1 MKLMKY
7 CVSPSKL
14 AWLRKEF
21 GKDAD
26 GLMAAMDAAGTAY
39 LDNLNA
45 STEPLKNE
53 PLKNE
58 RVVADAENAIK
69 ANAQFQVQLQA
80 RRQWAYLWL
89 QQRIALT
96 TRFDDIELAALAVF
110 EFQHARIEVV
120 EPSECKAVLAQLQ
133 TEQVLG
139 FDTETRASFER
150 GVQHPLSLIQIATVD
165 TCYLF
170 QHAILGEQF
179 TQLKTVLEDET
190 ILKVGV
196 GLRGDARTLKRQW
209 GINVASTLDLNW
221 ALAQLGAEKEMG
233 TRQLVAAL
241 LGVRIDKP
249 KKVTLSNWQH
259 VPLSSAQ
266 IHYAAADA
274 LAALKCF
281 NALIT
286 QLTPFYHASSA
297 AKAALLIPSSLIMP
311 LAKYF
316 KGAE

>member
-21 GKDAD
+21 GKDVD

-45 STEPLKNE
+45 LTEPLKS
-53 PLKNE
+53 E
-58 RVVADAENAIK
+58 RVSAEAENAIK
-69 ANAQFQVQLQA
+69 AKTQLQA
-80 RRQWAYLWL
+80 QRQWAYLWL

-96 TRFDDIELAALAVF
+96 TRIDDIELAALAAF
-110 EFQHARIEVV
+110 EFQHVRIEVV
-120 EPSECKAVLAQLQ
+120 EPSEFDAVVARLQ
-133 TEQVLG
+133 VDQVLG

-150 GVQHPLSLIQIATVD
+150 GVQHPLSLIQIATAN

-179 TQLKTVLEDET
+179 IQLKALLEDET

-196 GLRGDARTLKRQW
+196 GLRSDAHALRRQW

-241 LGVRIDKP
+241 LGARIDKP

-297 AKAALLIPSSLIMP
+297 AKAALLIPSSLIVP

-316 KGAE
+316 KDAE

>member
-39 LDNLNA
+39 LDNLN
-45 STEPLKNE
+45 SLTEPLKSE
-53 PLKNE
+53 QVSAE
-58 RVVADAENAIK
+58 AENAIK
-69 ANAQFQVQLQA
+69 AKTQLQA
-80 RRQWAYLWL
+80 QRQWAYLWL

-96 TRFDDIELAALAVF
+96 TRIDDIELAALAAF
-110 EFQHARIEVV
+110 EFQHVRIEVV
-120 EPSECKAVLAQLQ
+120 EPSEFDAVVALLQ
-133 TEQVLG
+133 AEQVLG

-150 GVQHPLSLIQIATVD
+150 GVQHPLSLIQIATAN

-179 TQLKTVLEDET
+179 TQLKALLEDET

-196 GLRGDARTLKRQW
+196 GLRSDAQALRRQW

-316 KGAE
+316 KDAE

>member
-45 STEPLKNE
+45 LTEPLKSE
-53 PLKNE
+53 QVSAE
-58 RVVADAENAIK
+58 AENAIK
-69 ANAQFQVQLQA
+69 AKTQLQA
-80 RRQWAYLWL
+80 QRQWAYLWL

-96 TRFDDIELAALAVF
+96 TRIDDIELAALAAF
-110 EFQHARIEVV
+110 EFQHVRIEVV
-120 EPSECKAVLAQLQ
+120 EPSEFNTVLALLQ
-133 TEQVLG
+133 AEQVLG

-179 TQLKTVLEDET
+179 TQLKALLEDET

-196 GLRGDARTLKRQW
+196 GLRSDAHALRRQW

-249 KKVTLSNWQH
+249 KKVTLSNWQL

-316 KGAE
+316 KDAE

>member
-45 STEPLKNE
+45 LTEQQKS
-53 PLKNE
+53 E
-58 RVVADAENAIK
+58 RVSAKAENAIK
-69 ANAQFQVQLQA
+69 AKTQLQA
-80 RRQWAYLWL
+80 QRQWAYLWL

-96 TRFDDIELAALAVF
+96 TRIDDIELAALAAF
-110 EFQHARIEVV
+110 EFQHVRIEVV
-120 EPSECKAVLAQLQ
+120 EPSEFNTVLALLQ
-133 TEQVLG
+133 AEQVLG

-179 TQLKTVLEDET
+179 TQLKALLEDET

-196 GLRGDARTLKRQW
+196 GLRSDTQALRRQW
-209 GINVASTLDLNW
+209 SINVASTLDLNW

-249 KKVTLSNWQH
+249 KKITLSNWQL

-286 QLTPFYHASSA
+286 QLIPFYHASSA

-316 KGAE
+316 KDAE

>member
-45 STEPLKNE
+45 LTEPLKSE
-53 PLKNE
+53 QVSAE
-58 RVVADAENAIK
+58 AENAIK
-69 ANAQFQVQLQA
+69 AKTQLQA
-80 RRQWAYLWL
+80 QRQWAYLWL

-96 TRFDDIELAALAVF
+96 TRIDDIELAALAAF
-110 EFQHARIEVV
+110 EFQHVRIEVV
-120 EPSECKAVLAQLQ
+120 EPSEFDAVVALLQ
-133 TEQVLG
+133 AEQVLG

-179 TQLKTVLEDET
+179 TQLKALLEDET

-196 GLRGDARTLKRQW
+196 GLRSDAQALRRQW

-297 AKAALLIPSSLIMP
+297 AKAALLIPSSLIVP

-316 KGAE
+316 KDAE

>member
-45 STEPLKNE
+45 STEPLKS
-53 PLKNE
+53 E
-58 RVVADAENAIK
+58 RVSAEAENAIK
-69 ANAQFQVQLQA
+69 TQLQA
-80 RRQWAYLWL
+80 QRQWAYLWL

-96 TRFDDIELAALAVF
+96 TRIDDIELAALAAF
-110 EFQHARIEVV
+110 EFQHVRIEVV
-120 EPSECKAVLAQLQ
+120 EPSEFNTVLALLQ
-133 TEQVLG
+133 AEQVLG

-179 TQLKTVLEDET
+179 TQLKALLEDET

-196 GLRGDARTLKRQW
+196 GLRSDAHALRRQW
-209 GINVASTLDLNW
+209 GINVASTLDLNR

-241 LGVRIDKP
+241 LGARIDKP

-259 VPLSSAQ
+259 VPLSGAQ
-266 IHYAAADA
+266 INYAAADA
-274 LAALKCF
+274 LAALMCF

-297 AKAALLIPSSLIMP
+297 TKAAPLIPLSLAAP

-316 KGAE
+316 KDVA

>member
-26 GLMAAMDAAGTAY
+26 GLMTAMDAAGTAY

-45 STEPLKNE
+45 LTEPLKS
-53 PLKNE
+53 E
-58 RVVADAENAIK
+58 RVLAEAENAIK
-69 ANAQFQVQLQA
+69 AKTQLQA
-80 RRQWAYLWL
+80 QRQWAYLWL

-96 TRFDDIELAALAVF
+96 TRIDDIELAALAAF
-110 EFQHARIEVV
+110 EFQHVRIEVV
-120 EPSECKAVLAQLQ
+120 EPSEFDAVVARLQ
-133 TEQVLG
+133 AEQVLG

-150 GVQHPLSLIQIATVD
+150 GVQHPLSLIQIATAN

-179 TQLKTVLEDET
+179 IQLKALLEDET

-196 GLRGDARTLKRQW
+196 GLRSDAQALKRQW

-297 AKAALLIPSSLIMP
+297 AKAALLIPLSLIMP

-316 KGAE
+316 KDAE

>member
-45 STEPLKNE
+45 LTELQKSE
-53 PLKNE
+53 PVSAK
-58 RVVADAENAIK
+58 AENAIK
-69 ANAQFQVQLQA
+69 AKTQLQA
-80 RRQWAYLWL
+80 QRQWAYLWL

-96 TRFDDIELAALAVF
+96 TRIDDIELAALAAF
-110 EFQHARIEVV
+110 EFQHVRIEVV
-120 EPSECKAVLAQLQ
+120 EPSEFDAVVALLQ
-133 TEQVLG
+133 AEQVLG

-150 GVQHPLSLIQIATVD
+150 GVQHPLSLIQIATAN

-179 TQLKTVLEDET
+179 TQLKALLEDET

-196 GLRGDARTLKRQW
+196 GLRSDAHALRRQW

-241 LGVRIDKP
+241 LGARIDKP
-249 KKVTLSNWQH
+249 KKVTLSNWQL

-297 AKAALLIPSSLIMP
+297 AKAALLIPSSLIVP

-316 KGAE
+316 KDAE

>member
-45 STEPLKNE
+45 STEPLKS
-53 PLKNE
+53 E
-58 RVVADAENAIK
+58 RVSAEAENAIK
-69 ANAQFQVQLQA
+69 AKTQLQA
-80 RRQWAYLWL
+80 QRQWAYLWL

-96 TRFDDIELAALAVF
+96 TRIDDIELAALAAF
-110 EFQHARIEVV
+110 EFQHVRIEVV
-120 EPSECKAVLAQLQ
+120 EPSEFNTVLALLQ
-133 TEQVLG
+133 AEQVLG

-179 TQLKTVLEDET
+179 TQLKALLEDET

-196 GLRGDARTLKRQW
+196 GLRSDTQALRRQW

-249 KKVTLSNWQH
+249 KKVTLSNWQL

-297 AKAALLIPSSLIMP
+297 AKAALLIPSSLIVP

-316 KGAE
+316 KDAE

>member
-45 STEPLKNE
+45 STESLKS
-53 PLKNE
+53 E
-58 RVVADAENAIK
+58 RVSAEAENAIK
-69 ANAQFQVQLQA
+69 AKTQLQA
-80 RRQWAYLWL
+80 QRQWAYLWL

-96 TRFDDIELAALAVF
+96 TRIDDIELAALAAF
-110 EFQHARIEVV
+110 EFQHVRIEVV
-120 EPSECKAVLAQLQ
+120 EPSEFDAVVARLQ
-133 TEQVLG
+133 VEQVLG

-179 TQLKTVLEDET
+179 TQLKALLEDET

-196 GLRGDARTLKRQW
+196 GLRSDAHALRRQW

-249 KKVTLSNWQH
+249 KKVTLSNWQL

-297 AKAALLIPSSLIMP
+297 AKAALLIPSSLIVP

-316 KGAE
+316 KDAE

>member
-45 STEPLKNE
+45 LTELQKSE
-53 PLKNE
+53 QVSAK
-58 RVVADAENAIK
+58 AENAIK
-69 ANAQFQVQLQA
+69 AKTQLQA
-80 RRQWAYLWL
+80 QRQWAYLWL

-96 TRFDDIELAALAVF
+96 TRIDDIELAALAAF
-110 EFQHARIEVV
+110 EFQHVRIEVV
-120 EPSECKAVLAQLQ
+120 EPSEFDAVVARLQ
-133 TEQVLG
+133 VEQVLG

-150 GVQHPLSLIQIATVD
+150 GVQHPLSLIQIATAN

-179 TQLKTVLEDET
+179 TQLKALLEDET

-196 GLRGDARTLKRQW
+196 GLRSDAHALRRQW

-241 LGVRIDKP
+241 LGARIDKP
-249 KKVTLSNWQH
+249 KKVTLSNWQL

-316 KGAE
+316 KDAE

>member
-45 STEPLKNE
+45 LTEPLKS
-53 PLKNE
+53 E
-58 RVVADAENAIK
+58 RVSAKAENAIK
-69 ANAQFQVQLQA
+69 AKTQLQA
-80 RRQWAYLWL
+80 QRQWAYLWL

-96 TRFDDIELAALAVF
+96 TRIDDIELAALAAF
-110 EFQHARIEVV
+110 EFQHVRIEVV
-120 EPSECKAVLAQLQ
+120 EPSEFNTVLALLQ
-133 TEQVLG
+133 AEQVLG

-150 GVQHPLSLIQIATVD
+150 GVQHPLSLIQIATAN

-179 TQLKTVLEDET
+179 TQLKALLEDET

-196 GLRGDARTLKRQW
+196 GLRSDAHALRRQW

-241 LGVRIDKP
+241 LGARIDKP
-249 KKVTLSNWQH
+249 KKVTLSNWQL

-316 KGAE
+316 KDAE

>member
-7 CVSPSKL
+7 CVSLSKL

-26 GLMAAMDAAGTAY
+26 GLMAVMDAAGTAY

-45 STEPLKNE
+45 LTEPLKS
-53 PLKNE
+53 E
-58 RVVADAENAIK
+58 RVSAEAENAIK
-69 ANAQFQVQLQA
+69 AKTQLQA
-80 RRQWAYLWL
+80 QRQWAYLWL

-96 TRFDDIELAALAVF
+96 TRIDDIELAALAAF
-110 EFQHARIEVV
+110 EFQHVRIEVV
-120 EPSECKAVLAQLQ
+120 EPSEFDAVVARLQ
-133 TEQVLG
+133 VDQVLG

-150 GVQHPLSLIQIATVD
+150 GVQHPLSLIQIATAN

-179 TQLKTVLEDET
+179 IQLKALLEDET

-196 GLRGDARTLKRQW
+196 GLRSDVHALRRQW

-241 LGVRIDKP
+241 LGARIDKP

-316 KGAE
+316 KDAE

>member
-45 STEPLKNE
+45 STESLKS
-53 PLKNE
+53 E
-58 RVVADAENAIK
+58 RVSAKAENAIK
-69 ANAQFQVQLQA
+69 AKTQLQA
-80 RRQWAYLWL
+80 QRQWAYLWL

-96 TRFDDIELAALAVF
+96 TRIDDIELAALAAF
-110 EFQHARIEVV
+110 EFQHVRIEVV
-120 EPSECKAVLAQLQ
+120 EPSEFDAVVARLQ
-133 TEQVLG
+133 VEQVLG

-150 GVQHPLSLIQIATVD
+150 GVQHPLSLIQIATAN

-179 TQLKTVLEDET
+179 IQLKALLEDET

-196 GLRGDARTLKRQW
+196 GLRSDTQALRRQW

-241 LGVRIDKP
+241 LGARIDKP
-249 KKVTLSNWQH
+249 KKVTLSNWQY

-316 KGAE
+316 KDAE

>member
-45 STEPLKNE
+45 LTEPLKS
-53 PLKNE
+53 E
-58 RVVADAENAIK
+58 RVSAKAENAIK
-69 ANAQFQVQLQA
+69 AKTQLQA
-80 RRQWAYLWL
+80 QRQWAYLWL

-96 TRFDDIELAALAVF
+96 TRIDDIELAALAAF
-110 EFQHARIEVV
+110 EFQHVRIEVV
-120 EPSECKAVLAQLQ
+120 EPSEFNTVLALLQ
-133 TEQVLG
+133 AEQVLG

-150 GVQHPLSLIQIATVD
+150 GVQHPLSLIQIATAN

-179 TQLKTVLEDET
+179 TQLKALLEDET

-196 GLRGDARTLKRQW
+196 GLRSDAHALRRQW

-297 AKAALLIPSSLIMP
+297 AKAALLIPSSLIVP

-316 KGAE
+316 KDAE

>member
-45 STEPLKNE
+45 STEPLKS
-53 PLKNE
+53 E
-58 RVVADAENAIK
+58 RVSAEAENAIK
-69 ANAQFQVQLQA
+69 TQLQA
-80 RRQWAYLWL
+80 QRQWAYLWL

-96 TRFDDIELAALAVF
+96 TRIDDIELAALAAF
-110 EFQHARIEVV
+110 EFQHVRIEVV
-120 EPSECKAVLAQLQ
+120 EPSEFDAVVARLQ
-133 TEQVLG
+133 VEQVLG

-179 TQLKTVLEDET
+179 TQLKALLEDET

-196 GLRGDARTLKRQW
+196 GLRSDTQALRRQW

-297 AKAALLIPSSLIMP
+297 AKAALLIPSSLIVP

-316 KGAE
+316 KDAE

>member
-26 GLMAAMDAAGTAY
+26 GLMAVMDAAGTAY

-45 STEPLKNE
+45 LTELQKSE
-53 PLKNE
+53 QVSAK
-58 RVVADAENAIK
+58 AENAIK
-69 ANAQFQVQLQA
+69 AKTQLQA
-80 RRQWAYLWL
+80 QRQWAYLWL

-96 TRFDDIELAALAVF
+96 TRIDDIELAALAAF
-110 EFQHARIEVV
+110 EFQHVRIEVV
-120 EPSECKAVLAQLQ
+120 EPSEFDAVVALLQ
-133 TEQVLG
+133 AEQVLG

-150 GVQHPLSLIQIATVD
+150 GVQHPLSLIQIATAN

-179 TQLKTVLEDET
+179 TQLKALLEDET

-196 GLRGDARTLKRQW
+196 GLRSDAHALRRQW

-249 KKVTLSNWQH
+249 KKVTLSNWQL

-297 AKAALLIPSSLIMP
+297 AKAALLIPSSLIVP

-316 KGAE
+316 KDAE

>member
-45 STEPLKNE
+45 LTELQKSE
-53 PLKNE
+53 QVSAK
-58 RVVADAENAIK
+58 AENAIK
-69 ANAQFQVQLQA
+69 AKTQLQA
-80 RRQWAYLWL
+80 QRQWAYLWL

-96 TRFDDIELAALAVF
+96 TRIDDIELAALAAF
-110 EFQHARIEVV
+110 EFQHVRIEVV
-120 EPSECKAVLAQLQ
+120 EPSEFNTVLALLQ
-133 TEQVLG
+133 AEQVLG

-179 TQLKTVLEDET
+179 IQLKALLEDET

-196 GLRGDARTLKRQW
+196 GLRSDAHALRRQW

-241 LGVRIDKP
+241 LGARIDKP
-249 KKVTLSNWQH
+249 KKVTLSNWQY

-316 KGAE
+316 KDAE

>member
-45 STEPLKNE
+45 LTELQKSE
-53 PLKNE
+53 QVSAK
-58 RVVADAENAIK
+58 AENAIK
-69 ANAQFQVQLQA
+69 AKTQLQA
-80 RRQWAYLWL
+80 QRQWAYLWL

-96 TRFDDIELAALAVF
+96 TRIDDIELAALAVF
-110 EFQHARIEVV
+110 EFQHVRIEVV
-120 EPSECKAVLAQLQ
+120 EPSEFNTVLALLQ
-133 TEQVLG
+133 AEQVLG

-179 TQLKTVLEDET
+179 TQLKALLEDET

-196 GLRGDARTLKRQW
+196 GLRSDTQALRRQW

-297 AKAALLIPSSLIMP
+297 AKAALLIPSSLIVP

-316 KGAE
+316 KDAE

>member
-45 STEPLKNE
+45 STEPLKS
-53 PLKNE
+53 E
-58 RVVADAENAIK
+58 RVSAEAENAIK
-69 ANAQFQVQLQA
+69 AKTQLQA
-80 RRQWAYLWL
+80 QRQWAYLWL

-96 TRFDDIELAALAVF
+96 TRIDDIELAALAAF
-110 EFQHARIEVV
+110 EFQHVRIEVV
-120 EPSECKAVLAQLQ
+120 EPSEFNAVLALLQ
-133 TEQVLG
+133 AEQVLG

-179 TQLKTVLEDET
+179 TQLKALLEDET

-196 GLRGDARTLKRQW
+196 GLRSDAHALRRQW

-297 AKAALLIPSSLIMP
+297 AKAALLIPSSLIVP

-316 KGAE
+316 KDAE

>member
-45 STEPLKNE
+45 LTEPLKS
-53 PLKNE
+53 E
-58 RVVADAENAIK
+58 RVSAEAENAIK
-69 ANAQFQVQLQA
+69 AKTQLQA
-80 RRQWAYLWL
+80 QRQWAYLWL

-96 TRFDDIELAALAVF
+96 TRIDDIELAALAVF
-110 EFQHARIEVV
+110 EFQHVRIEVV
-120 EPSECKAVLAQLQ
+120 EPSEFNTVLALLQ
-133 TEQVLG
+133 AEQVLG

-179 TQLKTVLEDET
+179 TQLKALLEDET

-196 GLRGDARTLKRQW
+196 GLRSDTHALRRQW
-209 GINVASTLDLNW
+209 GINVAPTLDLNW

-249 KKVTLSNWQH
+249 KKVTLSNWQL

-297 AKAALLIPSSLIMP
+297 AKAALLIPSSLIVP
-311 LAKYF
+311 LVKYF
-316 KGAE
+316 KDAE

>member
-45 STEPLKNE
+45 STEPLKSE
-53 PLKNE
+53 QVSAE
-58 RVVADAENAIK
+58 AENAIK
-69 ANAQFQVQLQA
+69 AKTQLQA
-80 RRQWAYLWL
+80 QRQWAYLWL

-96 TRFDDIELAALAVF
+96 TRIDDIELAALAAF
-110 EFQHARIEVV
+110 EFQHVRIEVV
-120 EPSECKAVLAQLQ
+120 EPSEFDAVVARLQ
-133 TEQVLG
+133 VEQVLG

-150 GVQHPLSLIQIATVD
+150 GVQHPLSLIQIATAN

-179 TQLKTVLEDET
+179 TQLKALLEDET

-196 GLRGDARTLKRQW
+196 GLRSDAHALRRQW

-249 KKVTLSNWQH
+249 KKVTLSNWQL

-316 KGAE
+316 KDAE

>member
-45 STEPLKNE
+45 LTELQKS
-53 PLKNE
+53 E
-58 RVVADAENAIK
+58 RVSAEAENAIK
-69 ANAQFQVQLQA
+69 AKTQLQA
-80 RRQWAYLWL
+80 QRQWAYLWL

-96 TRFDDIELAALAVF
+96 TRIDDIELAALAVF
-110 EFQHARIEVV
+110 EFQHVRIEVV
-120 EPSECKAVLAQLQ
+120 EPSEFDAVVARLQ
-133 TEQVLG
+133 VEQVLG

-150 GVQHPLSLIQIATVD
+150 GVQHPLSLIQIATAN

-179 TQLKTVLEDET
+179 IQLKALLEDET

-196 GLRGDARTLKRQW
+196 GLRSDAQALKRQW
-209 GINVASTLDLNW
+209 DINVASTLDLNW

-297 AKAALLIPSSLIMP
+297 AKAALLIPSSLIIP

-316 KGAE
+316 KDAE

>member
-45 STEPLKNE
+45 LTEPLKS
-53 PLKNE
+53 E
-58 RVVADAENAIK
+58 RVSAEAENAIK
-69 ANAQFQVQLQA
+69 AKTQLQA
-80 RRQWAYLWL
+80 QRQWAYLWL

-96 TRFDDIELAALAVF
+96 TRIDDIELAALAAF
-110 EFQHARIEVV
+110 EFQHVRIEVV
-120 EPSECKAVLAQLQ
+120 EPSEFDAVVARLQ
-133 TEQVLG
+133 VDQVLG

-150 GVQHPLSLIQIATVD
+150 GVQHPLSLIQIATAN

-179 TQLKTVLEDET
+179 IQLKALLEDET

-196 GLRGDARTLKRQW
+196 GLRSDAHALRRQW

-241 LGVRIDKP
+241 LGARIDKP

-297 AKAALLIPSSLIMP
+297 AKAALLIPSSLIVP

-316 KGAE
+316 KDAE

>member
-45 STEPLKNE
+45 LTELQKSE
-53 PLKNE
+53 QVSAK
-58 RVVADAENAIK
+58 AENAIK
-69 ANAQFQVQLQA
+69 AKTQLQA
-80 RRQWAYLWL
+80 QRQWAYLWL

-96 TRFDDIELAALAVF
+96 TRIDDIELAALAAF
-110 EFQHARIEVV
+110 EFQHVRIEVV
-120 EPSECKAVLAQLQ
+120 EPSEFNTVLALLQ
-133 TEQVLG
+133 AEQVLG

-179 TQLKTVLEDET
+179 TQLKALLEDET

-196 GLRGDARTLKRQW
+196 GLRSDAHALRRQW

-241 LGVRIDKP
+241 LGARIDKP
-249 KKVTLSNWQH
+249 KKVTLSNWQL

-316 KGAE
+316 KDAE

>member
-26 GLMAAMDAAGTAY
+26 GLMAVMDAAGTAY

-45 STEPLKNE
+45 STEPLKSE
-53 PLKNE
+53 QVSAE
-58 RVVADAENAIK
+58 AENAIK
-69 ANAQFQVQLQA
+69 AKTQLQA
-80 RRQWAYLWL
+80 QRQWAYLWL

-96 TRFDDIELAALAVF
+96 TRIDDIELAALAAF
-110 EFQHARIEVV
+110 EFQHVRIEVV
-120 EPSECKAVLAQLQ
+120 EPSEFNTVLALLQ
-133 TEQVLG
+133 AEQVLG

-179 TQLKTVLEDET
+179 IQLKALLEDET

-196 GLRGDARTLKRQW
+196 GLRSDAHALRRQW

-241 LGVRIDKP
+241 LGARIDKP
-249 KKVTLSNWQH
+249 KKVTLSNWQL

-281 NALIT
+281 NSLIT

-297 AKAALLIPSSLIMP
+297 VKAALLIPSSLIMP

-316 KGAE
+316 KDAE

>member
-45 STEPLKNE
+45 LTELQKS
-53 PLKNE
+53 E
-58 RVVADAENAIK
+58 RVSAEAENAIK
-69 ANAQFQVQLQA
+69 AKTQLQA
-80 RRQWAYLWL
+80 QRQWAYLWL

-96 TRFDDIELAALAVF
+96 TRIDDIELAALAVF
-110 EFQHARIEVV
+110 EFQHVRIEVV
-120 EPSECKAVLAQLQ
+120 EPSEFNTVLALLQ
-133 TEQVLG
+133 AEQVLG

-150 GVQHPLSLIQIATVD
+150 GVQHPLSLIQIATAN

-179 TQLKTVLEDET
+179 TQLKALLEDET

-196 GLRGDARTLKRQW
+196 GLRSDAQALRRQW

-316 KGAE
+316 KDAE

>member
-7 CVSPSKL
+7 CVSLSKL

-26 GLMAAMDAAGTAY
+26 GLMAVMDAAGTAY

-45 STEPLKNE
+45 LTEPLKS
-53 PLKNE
+53 E
-58 RVVADAENAIK
+58 RVSAEAENAIK
-69 ANAQFQVQLQA
+69 AKTQLQA
-80 RRQWAYLWL
+80 QRQWAYLWL

-96 TRFDDIELAALAVF
+96 TRIDDIELAALAAF
-110 EFQHARIEVV
+110 EFQHVRIEVV
-120 EPSECKAVLAQLQ
+120 EPSEFDAVVARLQ
-133 TEQVLG
+133 VDQVLG

-150 GVQHPLSLIQIATVD
+150 GVQHPLSLIQIATAN

-179 TQLKTVLEDET
+179 IQLKALLEDET

-196 GLRGDARTLKRQW
+196 GLRSDAHALRRQW

-241 LGVRIDKP
+241 LGARIDKP

-286 QLTPFYHASSA
+286 QLTPFYDASSA
-297 AKAALLIPSSLIMP
+297 AKAALLIPSSLIVP

-316 KGAE
+316 KDAE

>member
-39 LDNLNA
+39 LDSLNA
-45 STEPLKNE
+45 STEPLKS
-53 PLKNE
+53 E
-58 RVVADAENAIK
+58 RVSAEAENAIK
-69 ANAQFQVQLQA
+69 AKTQLQA
-80 RRQWAYLWL
+80 QRQWAYLWL

-96 TRFDDIELAALAVF
+96 TRIDDIELAALAAF
-110 EFQHARIEVV
+110 EFQHVRIEVV
-120 EPSECKAVLAQLQ
+120 EPSEFNAVLALLQ
-133 TEQVLG
+133 AEQVLG

-179 TQLKTVLEDET
+179 TQLKALLEDET

-196 GLRGDARTLKRQW
+196 GLRSDAHALRRQW

-281 NALIT
+281 NALIS

-316 KGAE
+316 KDAE

>member
-26 GLMAAMDAAGTAY
+26 GLIAAMDAAGTAY

-45 STEPLKNE
+45 LTELQKSE
-53 PLKNE
+53 QVSAK
-58 RVVADAENAIK
+58 AENAIK
-69 ANAQFQVQLQA
+69 AKTQLQA
-80 RRQWAYLWL
+80 QRQWAYLWL

-96 TRFDDIELAALAVF
+96 TRIDDIELAALAAF
-110 EFQHARIEVV
+110 EFQHVRIEVV
-120 EPSECKAVLAQLQ
+120 EPSEFDAVVARLQ
-133 TEQVLG
+133 VEQVLG

-179 TQLKTVLEDET
+179 TQLKALLEDET

-196 GLRGDARTLKRQW
+196 GLRSDAHALRRQW

-241 LGVRIDKP
+241 LGARIDKP

-316 KGAE
+316 KDAE

>member
-26 GLMAAMDAAGTAY
+26 GLIAAMDAAGTAY

-45 STEPLKNE
+45 LTELQKSE
-53 PLKNE
+53 QVSAK
-58 RVVADAENAIK
+58 AENAIK
-69 ANAQFQVQLQA
+69 AKTQLQA
-80 RRQWAYLWL
+80 QRQWAYLWL

-96 TRFDDIELAALAVF
+96 TRIDDIELAALAAF
-110 EFQHARIEVV
+110 EFQHVRIEVV
-120 EPSECKAVLAQLQ
+120 EPSEFDAVVARLQ
-133 TEQVLG
+133 VEQVLG

-179 TQLKTVLEDET
+179 IQLKALLEDET

-196 GLRGDARTLKRQW
+196 GLRSDAQALKRQW
-209 GINVASTLDLNW
+209 DINVASTLDLNW

-297 AKAALLIPSSLIMP
+297 AKAALLIPSSLIVP

-316 KGAE
+316 KDAE

>member
-45 STEPLKNE
+45 STEPLKS
-53 PLKNE
+53 E
-58 RVVADAENAIK
+58 RVSAEAENAIK
-69 ANAQFQVQLQA
+69 AKTQLQA
-80 RRQWAYLWL
+80 QRQWAYLWL

-96 TRFDDIELAALAVF
+96 TRIDDIELAALAAF
-110 EFQHARIEVV
+110 EFQHVRIEVV
-120 EPSECKAVLAQLQ
+120 EPSEFNAVLALLQ
-133 TEQVLG
+133 AEQVLG

-179 TQLKTVLEDET
+179 TQLKALLEDET

-196 GLRGDARTLKRQW
+196 GLRSDAHALRRQW

-266 IHYAAADA
+266 IHYAAADV

-297 AKAALLIPSSLIMP
+297 AKAALLIPSSLIVP

-316 KGAE
+316 KDAE

>member
-21 GKDAD
+21 GKDAY
-26 GLMAAMDAAGTAY
+26 GLMAVMDAAGTAY

-45 STEPLKNE
+45 STEPLKSE
-53 PLKNE
+53 LVSAE
-58 RVVADAENAIK
+58 AENAIK
-69 ANAQFQVQLQA
+69 AKTQLQA
-80 RRQWAYLWL
+80 QRQWAYLWL

-96 TRFDDIELAALAVF
+96 TRIDDIELAALAAF
-110 EFQHARIEVV
+110 EFQHVRIEVV
-120 EPSECKAVLAQLQ
+120 EPSEFDAVVARLQ
-133 TEQVLG
+133 AEQVLG

-179 TQLKTVLEDET
+179 TQLKALLEDET

-196 GLRGDARTLKRQW
+196 GLRSDAHALRRQW

-249 KKVTLSNWQH
+249 KKVTLSNWQL

-316 KGAE
+316 KDAE

>member
-45 STEPLKNE
+45 STEPLKS
-53 PLKNE
+53 E
-58 RVVADAENAIK
+58 RVSAEAENAIK
-69 ANAQFQVQLQA
+69 AKTQLQA
-80 RRQWAYLWL
+80 QRQWAYLWL

-96 TRFDDIELAALAVF
+96 TRIDDIELAALAAF
-110 EFQHARIEVV
+110 EFQHVRIEVV
-120 EPSECKAVLAQLQ
+120 DPSEFNTVLALLQ
-133 TEQVLG
+133 AEQVLG

-179 TQLKTVLEDET
+179 TQLKALLEDET

-196 GLRGDARTLKRQW
+196 GLRSDAHALRRQW

-249 KKVTLSNWQH
+249 KKVTLSNWQL

-316 KGAE
+316 KDAE

>member
-45 STEPLKNE
+45 LTELQKSE
-53 PLKNE
+53 QVSAK
-58 RVVADAENAIK
+58 AENAIK
-69 ANAQFQVQLQA
+69 AKTQLQA
-80 RRQWAYLWL
+80 QRQWAYLWL

-96 TRFDDIELAALAVF
+96 TRIDDIELAALAAF
-110 EFQHARIEVV
+110 EFQHVRIEVV
-120 EPSECKAVLAQLQ
+120 EPSEFNTVLALLQ
-133 TEQVLG
+133 AEQVLG

-179 TQLKTVLEDET
+179 TQLKALLEDET

-196 GLRGDARTLKRQW
+196 GLRSDAHALRRQW

-266 IHYAAADA
+266 IHYAAADV

-316 KGAE
+316 KDAE

>member
-45 STEPLKNE
+45 LTEQQKSE
-53 PLKNE
+53 QVSAK
-58 RVVADAENAIK
+58 AENAIK
-69 ANAQFQVQLQA
+69 AKTQLQA
-80 RRQWAYLWL
+80 QRQWAYLWL

-96 TRFDDIELAALAVF
+96 TRIDDIELAALAAF
-110 EFQHARIEVV
+110 EFQHVRIEVV
-120 EPSECKAVLAQLQ
+120 EPSEFDAVVALLQ
-133 TEQVLG
+133 AEQVLG

-179 TQLKTVLEDET
+179 TQLKALLEDET

-196 GLRGDARTLKRQW
+196 GLRSDAHALRRQW

-241 LGVRIDKP
+241 LGLRIDKP

-297 AKAALLIPSSLIMP
+297 AKAALLIPSSLIVP

-316 KGAE
+316 KDAE

>member
-45 STEPLKNE
+45 STEPLKS
-53 PLKNE
+53 E
-58 RVVADAENAIK
+58 RVSAEAENAIK
-69 ANAQFQVQLQA
+69 AKTQLQA
-80 RRQWAYLWL
+80 QRQWAYLWL

-96 TRFDDIELAALAVF
+96 TRIDDIELAALAAF
-110 EFQHARIEVV
+110 EFQHVRIEVV
-120 EPSECKAVLAQLQ
+120 EPSEFNAVLALLQ
-133 TEQVLG
+133 VEQVLG

-150 GVQHPLSLIQIATVD
+150 GVQHPLSLIQIATAN

-179 TQLKTVLEDET
+179 IQLKALLEDET

-196 GLRGDARTLKRQW
+196 GLRSDAQALKRQW
-209 GINVASTLDLNW
+209 DINVASTLDLNW

-297 AKAALLIPSSLIMP
+297 AKAALLIPSSLIIP

-316 KGAE
+316 KDAE

>member
-45 STEPLKNE
+45 STESLKS
-53 PLKNE
+53 E
-58 RVVADAENAIK
+58 RVSAEAENAIK
-69 ANAQFQVQLQA
+69 AKTQLQA
-80 RRQWAYLWL
+80 QRQWAYLWL
-89 QQRIALT
+89 QQRITLT
-96 TRFDDIELAALAVF
+96 TRIDDIELAALAAF
-110 EFQHARIEVV
+110 EFQHVRIEVV
-120 EPSECKAVLAQLQ
+120 EPSEFNTVLALLQ
-133 TEQVLG
+133 AEQVLG

-179 TQLKTVLEDET
+179 TQLKALLEDET

-196 GLRGDARTLKRQW
+196 GLRSDAHALRRQW

-297 AKAALLIPSSLIMP
+297 AKAALLIPSSLIVP

-316 KGAE
+316 KDAE